1 MQKTFE
7 SLKDNDIEIIVI
19 AYLLKHPELIDT
31 HFEYLDNSLFANV
44 ENLKIFNV
52 LEDFHRS
59 QKNVSI
65 DTIKNYIPDIQ
76 SKTHKN
82 LSSQIDQIVFS
93 KDIFSNYLET
103 LQELHLRRELFKITQ
118 NKNNESTTF
127 ETSSNIKDIFLDLEK
142 KIFDLSNIK
151 KDKYEIRDFSSV
163 TKASLQLIEKA
174 FKKKGKYSGIVSGF
188 VDLDNMLEGLQNSDL
203 IILAGRPSMGKTA
216 LATNIAFNA
225 AKYFFQEE
233 DKGSVVM
240 FSLEMSAEQIGLRIL
255 AEQSKIPSDKL
266 RKGEFNEKDSL
277 ELQNTYQEIN
287 NLNFFFDDSPNLT
300 VSELRS
306 KLRRYKNNYNI
317 KLVLI
322 DYLQLI
328 KPESNRDNRVNE
340 LSEITRNL
348 KQLAKE
354 FDLPVISLSQ
364 LSRQVE
370 NRDDKRP
377 LLSDLRESGS
387 IEQDADV
394 VMFIYRES
402 YYLERLEPIRKSE
415 EDDLKYNE
423 RVSRWQQLTND
434 NYNKAEIIIAKQR
447 HGPIGSIKMHFDAN
461 YTKFS
466 DLTTKDYDNIIE

>member
-1 MQKTFE
+1 VQKSYE
-7 SLKDNDIEIIVI
+7 NLKDNDIEIIVL
-19 AYLLKHPELIDT
+19 AYILKHPELLDS
-31 HFEYLDNSLFANV
+31 HFEFISVDLFANL
-44 ENLKIFNV
+44 ENLKIFKV

-59 QKNVSI
+59 QKNISI
-65 DTIKNYIPDIQ
+65 ETVKNYIPDIQ
-76 SKTHKN
+76 SNTLKE
-82 LSSQIDQIVFS
+82 LSLQIDQIVFS
-93 KDIFSNYLET
+93 KDIFKNYLET
-103 LQELHLRRELFKITQ
+103 LQELYLRRELFKITQ
-118 NKNNESTTF
+118 SKNTETTSF
-127 ETSSNIKDIFLDLEK
+127 ETSNNIKDIFLDLEK
-142 KIFDLSNIK
+142 KLFDLSNFN
-151 KDKYEIRDFSSV
+151 KDSYDFKDFATV
-163 TKASLQLIEKA
+163 TKNSIQLVEKA
-174 FKKKGKYSGIVSGF
+174 FKKKGKYSGVASGF
-188 VDLDNMLEGLQNSDL
+188 SDLDNMLGGLQNSDL
-203 IILAGRPSMGKTA
+203 VILAARPSMGKTA

-225 AKYFFQEE
+225 AKYYSSEE
-233 DKGSVVM
+233 EKGSVVM

-266 RKGEFNEKDSL
+266 RKGELTENDSMAL
-277 ELQNTYQEIN
+277 SEAYKEIH

-328 KPESNRDNRVNE
+328 KPEGNKDNRVNE

-354 FDLPVISLSQ
+354 FDLPVVSLSQ

-370 NRDDKRP
+370 SRDDKRP

-402 YYLERLEPIRKSE
+402 YYLQRNEPTRGPDESQESYQKKHDAWKDRNE
-415 EDDLKYNE
+415 E
-423 RVSRWQQLTND
+423 VF
-434 NYNKAEIIIAKQR
+434 NKAELIVAKQR
-447 HGPIGSIKMHFDAN
+447 NGPTGKVDLYFDDK
-461 YTKFS
+461 YTKF
-466 DLTTKDYDNIIE
+466 LGMEK

>member
-19 AYLLKHPELIDT
+19 AYLLKHPDLIDT
-31 HFEYLDNSLFANV
+31 HFEYLDKSLFANP

-52 LEDFHRS
+52 LEDFHKS
-59 QKNVSI
+59 QKNVSV

-76 SKTHKN
+76 TKTHKE
-82 LSSQIDQIVFS
+82 LSLQIDQIVFS
-93 KDIFSNYLET
+93 KDIFSNYIET
-103 LQELHLRRELFKITQ
+103 LQELYLRRELFKITQ

-127 ETSSNIKDIFLDLEK
+127 ETSNNIKDIFMDLEK
-142 KIFDLSNIK
+142 KLFDLTNFK
-151 KDKYEIRDFSSV
+151 RDNYEFRNFATV
-163 TKASLQLIEKA
+163 TKASLQLVENA

-188 VDLDNMLEGLQNSDL
+188 EDLDNMLGGLQNSDL

-225 AKYFFQEE
+225 AKYFSQEE
-233 DKGSVVM
+233 DKGSVIM

-255 AEQSKIPSDKL
+255 AEQSRIPSDKL
-266 RKGEFNEKDSL
+266 RKGELNEKDSL
-277 ELQNTYQEIN
+277 KLQNTYQEIN
-287 NLNFFFDDSPNLT
+287 SLNFYFDDSPNLT

-328 KPESNRDNRVNE
+328 KPEGNRDNRVNE

-402 YYLERLEPIRKSE
+402 YYLQRNEPMRGADETQESYQKKHDTWKDRNE
-415 EDDLKYNE
+415 E
-423 RVSRWQQLTND
+423 VF
-434 NYNKAEIIIAKQR
+434 NKAELIVAKQR
-447 HGPIGSIKMHFDAN
+447 NGPTGKIELYFDDKF
-461 YTKFS
+461 TKF
-466 DLTTKDYDNIIE
+466 LGIEKNASN

>member
-1 MQKTFE
+1 MQKTFD

-19 AYLLKHPELIDT
+19 AYLLKHPDLIDT
-31 HFEYLDNSLFANV
+31 HFEFLDNSLFSNP

-52 LEDFHRS
+52 LEDFHKS
-59 QKNVSI
+59 QKNISI

-76 SKTHKN
+76 SKTHKD
-82 LSSQIDQIVFS
+82 LSFQIDQIVFS
-93 KDIFSNYLET
+93 KEVFSNYLET

-118 NKNNESTTF
+118 TKNSESTTF
-127 ETSSNIKDIFLDLEK
+127 ETSNSIKDIFLDLEK
-142 KIFDLSNIK
+142 KLFDLSNLK
-151 KDKYEIRDFSSV
+151 KDNYEFRNFASV
-163 TKASLQLIEKA
+163 TKASLQLVEKA
-174 FKKKGKYSGIVSGF
+174 FKKKGKYSGVVSGF
-188 VDLDNMLEGLQNSDL
+188 GDLDNMLGGLQNSDL

-225 AKYFFQEE
+225 AKYFSQEE

-266 RKGEFNEKDSL
+266 RKGELNEKDSL
-277 ELQNTYQEIN
+277 DLQSTYQEIN

-402 YYLERLEPIRKSE
+402 YYLQRNEPTRGADETQESYQKKHDSWKDRNE
-415 EDDLKYNE
+415 E
-423 RVSRWQQLTND
+423 VF
-434 NYNKAEIIIAKQR
+434 NKAELIVAKQR
-447 HGPIGSIKMHFDAN
+447 NGPTGKIELYFDDK
-461 YTKFS
+461 YTKF
-466 DLTTKDYDNIIE
+466 LGIEKNASN

>member
-19 AYLLKHPELIDT
+19 AYLLKHPDLIDT
-31 HFEYLDNSLFANV
+31 HFEFLDNSLFSNP

-52 LEDFHRS
+52 LDDFHKS

-76 SKTHKN
+76 SKTHKD
-82 LSSQIDQIVFS
+82 LSFQIDQIVFS
-93 KDIFSNYLET
+93 KEVFSNYLET

-127 ETSSNIKDIFLDLEK
+127 ETSNSIKDIFLDLEK
-142 KIFDLSNIK
+142 KLFDLSNLK
-151 KDKYEIRDFSSV
+151 KDNYEFRNFASV

-174 FKKKGKYSGIVSGF
+174 FKKKGKYSGVVSGF
-188 VDLDNMLEGLQNSDL
+188 GDLDNMLGGLQNSDL

-225 AKYFFQEE
+225 AKYFSQEE

-266 RKGEFNEKDSL
+266 RKGELNEKDSL
-277 ELQNTYQEIN
+277 NLQNTYQEIN

-306 KLRRYKNNYNI
+306 KLRRNKNNYNI

-322 DYLQLI
+322 DYLQFI
-328 KPESNRDNRVNE
+328 KTESNRDNRVNE

-402 YYLERLEPIRKSE
+402 YYLQRNEPTRGADETQESYQKKMDSWK
-415 EDDLKYNE
+415 DRNE
-423 RVSRWQQLTND
+423 QVF
-434 NYNKAEIIIAKQR
+434 NKAELIVAKQR
-447 HGPIGSIKMHFDAN
+447 NGPTGKIELYFDDK
-461 YTKFS
+461 YTKFLGTENNAS
-466 DLTTKDYDNIIE
+466 N

>member
-19 AYLLKHPELIDT
+19 AYLLKHPDLIDS
-31 HFEYLDNSLFANV
+31 HFEDLDNNLFANV
-44 ENLKIFNV
+44 ENLKIFNILV
-52 LEDFHRS
+52 DFHKS
-59 QKNVSI
+59 QKNISV

-76 SKTHKN
+76 SKTHKD
-82 LSSQIDQIVFS
+82 LSFQIDQIVFS
-93 KDIFSNYLET
+93 KEVFSNYLDT
-103 LQELHLRRELFKITQ
+103 LQDLFLRRELFKITQ

-127 ETSSNIKDIFLDLEK
+127 ETSIGIKDIFLDLEK
-142 KIFDLSNIK
+142 KIFDLSNKK
-151 KDKYEIRDFSSV
+151 KDNYELRDFASV
-163 TKASLQLIEKA
+163 TKASLQLVEKA
-174 FKKKGKYSGIVSGF
+174 FKKKGKYAGVVSGF
-188 VDLDNMLEGLQNSDL
+188 GDLDNMLGGLQNSDL

-225 AKYFFQEE
+225 AKYFSQDI

-266 RKGEFNEKDSL
+266 RKGELNEKDSL
-277 ELQNTYQEIN
+277 ELSNAYQEIN
-287 NLNFFFDDSPNLT
+287 NLNFFFDDSPNLS

-306 KLRRYKNNYNI
+306 KLRRYKNNFNI
-317 KLVLI
+317 KLIII

-328 KPESNRDNRVNE
+328 KPEGNKNNRVNE

-354 FDLPVISLSQ
+354 FNLPVISLSQ

-402 YYLERLEPIRKSE
+402 YYLQRNEPTRGADETQESYQKKM
-415 EDDLKYNE
+415 DAWKDRNE
-423 RVSRWQQLTND
+423 AVF
-434 NYNKAEIIIAKQR
+434 NKAELIVAKQR
-447 HGPIGSIKMHFDAN
+447 NGPTGKIELYFDDK
-461 YTKFS
+461 YTKF
-466 DLTTKDYDNIIE
+466 LGIEKNVSN

>member
-1 MQKTFE
+1 MQKTFD

-19 AYLLKHPELIDT
+19 AYLLKHPNLIDS
-31 HFEYLDNSLFANV
+31 HYEYLDNFLFANV

-52 LEDFHRS
+52 LKDFHRS
-59 QKNVSI
+59 QKNISI

-76 SKTHKN
+76 SRTHKE
-82 LSSQIDQIVFS
+82 LSFQIDQIVFS
-93 KDIFSNYLET
+93 KEVFSNYLET
-103 LQELHLRRELFKITQ
+103 LQDLHLRRELFKITQ
-118 NKNNESTTF
+118 NKNNEATTF
-127 ETSSNIKDIFLDLEK
+127 ETSNSIKDIFLDLEK
-142 KIFDLSNIK
+142 KLFDLSNFK
-151 KDKYEIRDFSSV
+151 KDNYEFRNFQSV
-163 TKASLQLIEKA
+163 TKASLKLVEKA
-174 FKKKGKYSGIVSGF
+174 FKKKGKYSGVVSGF
-188 VDLDNMLEGLQNSDL
+188 VDLDNMLGGLQNSDL

-216 LATNIAFNA
+216 LVTNIAFNA
-225 AKYFFQEE
+225 AKYFSQEQE
-233 DKGSVVM
+233 KGSVVM

-266 RKGEFNEKDSL
+266 RKGELNEKDSL
-277 ELQNTYQEIN
+277 ELQKTYQEIN
-287 NLNFFFDDSPNLT
+287 DLKFFFDDSPNLT

-306 KLRRYKNNYNI
+306 KLRRYKNNYDI

-328 KPESNRDNRVNE
+328 KPESNKDNRVNE

-370 NRDDKRP
+370 NREDKRP

-402 YYLERLEPIRKSE
+402 YYLQRNEPTRSNDETQESYQKKHDAWKNRNE
-415 EDDLKYNE
+415 E
-423 RVSRWQQLTND
+423 VF
-434 NYNKAEIIIAKQR
+434 NKAELIVAKQR
-447 HGPIGSIKMHFDAN
+447 NGPTGKIELYFDDK
-461 YTKFS
+461 YTKF
-466 DLTTKDYDNIIE
+466 LGIEKNASN

>member
-19 AYLLKHPELIDT
+19 AYLLKHPDLLDT
-31 HFEYLDNSLFANV
+31 HFDHLDNSLFANV
-44 ENLKIFNV
+44 ENLKIFNI
-52 LEDFHRS
+52 LEDFNKS
-59 QKNVSI
+59 QKNISI

-76 SKTHKN
+76 SKTHKE
-82 LSSQIDQIVFS
+82 LSQQIDQIVFS
-93 KDIFSNYLET
+93 KDIFSSYLET
-103 LQELHLRRELFKITQ
+103 LQELYMRRELFKITQ

-127 ETSSNIKDIFLDLEK
+127 ETASNIKDIFMDLEK
-142 KIFDLSNIK
+142 KLFDLTNYKKSN
-151 KDKYEIRDFSSV
+151 YEFKNFATV
-163 TKASLQLIEKA
+163 TKSSLQLVEKA

-188 VDLDNMLEGLQNSDL
+188 EDLDNMLGGLQNSDL

-225 AKYFFQEE
+225 TKYFSKEE

-266 RKGEFNEKDSL
+266 RKGELNEKDSL

-287 NLNFFFDDSPNLT
+287 NLNFYFDDSPNLT

-328 KPESNRDNRVNE
+328 KPEGSRDNRVNE

-402 YYLERLEPIRKSE
+402 YYLQRNEPIRGADETQESYQKKHDTWKDRNE
-415 EDDLKYNE
+415 E
-423 RVSRWQQLTND
+423 VF
-434 NYNKAEIIIAKQR
+434 NKAELIVAKQR
-447 HGPIGSIKMHFDAN
+447 NGPTGKIELYFDDK
-461 YTKFS
+461 YTKF
-466 DLTTKDYDNIIE
+466 LGIEKNASN

>member
-1 MQKTFE
+1 MQKSFE
-7 SLKDNDIEIIVI
+7 NLKDNDIEIIVL
-19 AYLLKHPELIDT
+19 AYILKHSDLLDS
-31 HFEYLDNSLFANV
+31 HFENISTDLFANI
-44 ENLKIFNV
+44 ENLKIFKV
-52 LEDFHRS
+52 LIDFHQS
-59 QKNVSI
+59 QKNISI
-65 DTIKNYIPDIQ
+65 ETIKNYIPDIH
-76 SKTHKN
+76 SNTLKD

-93 KDIFSNYLET
+93 KDIFTNYLET
-103 LQELHLRRELFKITQ
+103 LQELYLRRELYKITQ
-118 NKNNESTTF
+118 TKNNETTSF
-127 ETSSNIKDIFLDLEK
+127 DTKNNIKDIVLDLEK
-142 KIFDLSNIK
+142 KLFDLSNFK
-151 KDKYEIRDFSSV
+151 KDSYEFKDFATV
-163 TKASLQLIEKA
+163 TKSSLQIVEKA

-188 VDLDNMLEGLQNSDL
+188 GDLDNMLGGLQNSDL

-225 AKYFFQEE
+225 AKYFSNDE
-233 DKGSVVM
+233 GNASAVM

-255 AEQSKIPSDKL
+255 AEQAKIPSDKL
-266 RKGEFNEKDSL
+266 RKGDLNEKDSL
-277 ELQNTYQEIN
+277 NLSNAYQEIHK
-287 NLNFFFDDSPNLT
+287 LNFFFDDSPNLT

-328 KPESNRDNRVNE
+328 KPEGNRDNRVNE

-402 YYLERLEPIRKSE
+402 YYLQRNEPTRGPDETQESYQKKHDSWKDRNE
-415 EDDLKYNE
+415 E
-423 RVSRWQQLTND
+423 VF
-434 NYNKAEIIIAKQR
+434 NKAELIIAKQR
-447 HGPIGSIKMHFDAN
+447 NGPTGKVDLYFDDK
-461 YTKFS
+461 YTKFLGMDKKS
-466 DLTTKDYDNIIE
+466 DN

>member
-1 MQKTFE
+1 MQKTYE
-7 SLKDNDIEIIVI
+7 NLKDNDIEIIVI
-19 AYLLKHPELIDT
+19 AYLLKHPELLDT
-31 HFEYLDNSLFANV
+31 HFEHINPDLFSNI
-44 ENLKIFNV
+44 ENLKIYKV
-52 LEDFHRS
+52 LNDFHQS
-59 QKNVSI
+59 QKNI
-65 DTIKNYIPDIQ
+65 TIETIKNYIPDIQ
-76 SKTHKN
+76 SNTLKD

-93 KDIFSNYLET
+93 KDIFKSYLET
-103 LQELHLRRELFKITQ
+103 LQELFIRRELFKITQ

-127 ETSSNIKDIFLDLEK
+127 NTSSNIKDIVLDLEK
-142 KIFDLSNIK
+142 KLFDLSNFK
-151 KDKYEIRDFSSV
+151 KDNYEFKDFATV
-163 TKASLQLIEKA
+163 TKSSLKIVEKA

-188 VDLDNMLEGLQNSDL
+188 EDLDNMLGGLQNSDL

-225 AKYFFQEE
+225 AKYFSNEE
-233 DKGSVVM
+233 EKASAVM

-255 AEQSKIPSDKL
+255 AEQAKIPSDKL
-266 RKGEFNEKDSL
+266 RKGDLNEKDSL
-277 ELQNTYQEIN
+277 ELSNAYQEIHK
-287 NLNFFFDDSPNLT
+287 LNFFFDDSPNLT

-328 KPESNRDNRVNE
+328 KPEGSRDNRVSE

-402 YYLERLEPIRKSE
+402 YYLQRNEPTRGPDESQDSYKKKHDAWKDRNE
-415 EDDLKYNE
+415 E
-423 RVSRWQQLTND
+423 VF
-434 NYNKAEIIIAKQR
+434 NKAELIVAKQR
-447 HGPIGSIKMHFDAN
+447 NGPTGKVDLYFDDK
-461 YTKFS
+461 YTKFLGMDKNS
-466 DLTTKDYDNIIE
+466 KN

>member
-1 MQKTFE
+1 MKKNFE
-7 SLKDNDIEIIVI
+7 SLNDNDIEIIVI
-19 AYLLKHPELIDT
+19 AYLLKHPDLIDT
-31 HFEYLDNSLFANV
+31 HFESLDDNLFANV
-44 ENLKIFNV
+44 ENLKIFKI
-52 LEDFHRS
+52 LENFHKS

-76 SKTHKN
+76 TKTHKD
-82 LSSQIDQIVFS
+82 LSLQIDQIVFS
-93 KDIFSNYLET
+93 DDIFSNYLET
-103 LQELHLRRELFKITQ
+103 LHELYLRRELFKITQ

-127 ETSSNIKDIFLDLEK
+127 ETTNTIKDIFLDLEK
-142 KIFDLSNIK
+142 KIFDLTNLK
-151 KDKYEIRDFSSV
+151 KDNYEFKNFLSV
-163 TKASLQLIEKA
+163 TKASLQLVEKA

-188 VDLDNMLEGLQNSDL
+188 GDLDNMLGGLQNSDL

-225 AKYFFQEE
+225 SKYFSQEE
-233 DKGSVVM
+233 DKSSVVM

-255 AEQSKIPSDKL
+255 AEQSRIPSDKL
-266 RKGEFNEKDSL
+266 RKGELNENDSSK
-277 ELQNTYQEIN
+277 LQNTYQEIN
-287 NLNFFFDDSPNLT
+287 NLSFFFDDSPNLT

-354 FDLPVISLSQ
+354 FDLPVIALSQ

-402 YYLERLEPIRKSE
+402 YYLQRNEPTRGTDETQESYQKKHASWKDRNE
-415 EDDLKYNE
+415 E
-423 RVSRWQQLTND
+423 VF
-434 NYNKAEIIIAKQR
+434 NKAELIVAKQR
-447 HGPIGSIKMHFDAN
+447 NGPTGKIELYFDDK
-461 YTKFS
+461 YTKF
-466 DLTTKDYDNIIE
+466 LGIEKNASN

>member
-1 MQKTFE
+1 MQKTFD

-19 AYLLKHPELIDT
+19 AYLLKHPDLIDT
-31 HFEYLDNSLFANV
+31 HFEYLDESLFANP

-52 LEDFHRS
+52 LGDFHRS

-76 SKTHKN
+76 SKTHKD
-82 LSSQIDQIVFS
+82 LSFQIDQIVFS
-93 KDIFSNYLET
+93 KDVFSNYLET
-103 LQELHLRRELFKITQ
+103 LQELYLRRELFKITQ

-127 ETSSNIKDIFLDLEK
+127 ETSNSIKDIFLDLEK
-142 KIFDLSNIK
+142 KLFDLSNLK
-151 KDKYEIRDFSSV
+151 KDNYEFRNFDSV
-163 TKASLQLIEKA
+163 TKSSLKLIEKA

-188 VDLDNMLEGLQNSDL
+188 LDLDNMLGGMQNSDL

-225 AKYFFQEE
+225 ARYFSQEQEE
-233 DKGSVVM
+233 GSVVM

-266 RKGEFNEKDSL
+266 RKGELNEKDSL
-277 ELQNTYQEIN
+277 ELQNTYKEIN

-328 KPESNRDNRVNE
+328 KPENNKDNRVNE

-402 YYLERLEPIRKSE
+402 YYLQRNEPTRGADETQESYKKKHDSWKDRNE
-415 EDDLKYNE
+415 E
-423 RVSRWQQLTND
+423 VF
-434 NYNKAEIIIAKQR
+434 NKAELIVAKQR
-447 HGPIGSIKMHFDAN
+447 NGPTGKIELYFDDK
-461 YTKFS
+461 YTKF
-466 DLTTKDYDNIIE
+466 LGIEKNASN

>member
-1 MQKTFE
+1 MLKTFD

-19 AYLLKHPELIDT
+19 AYLLKHPNLIDT
-31 HFEYLDNSLFANV
+31 HFEYLDKSLFANA
-44 ENLKIFNV
+44 ENLRIFNV
-52 LEDFHRS
+52 LEDFHRT
-59 QKNVSI
+59 QKNLSI
-65 DTIKNYIPDIQ
+65 DTIKNYIPEIQ
-76 SKTHKN
+76 SKTHKD
-82 LSSQIDQIVFS
+82 LSLQIDQIVFS
-93 KDIFSNYLET
+93 EDIFSNYLET
-103 LQELHLRRELFKITQ
+103 LQELYLRRELYKITQ
-118 NKNNESTTF
+118 NKNNETITF
-127 ETSSNIKDIFLDLEK
+127 ETSKNIKDIFLDLEK
-142 KIFDLSNIK
+142 KLFDLSNFK
-151 KDKYEIRDFSSV
+151 KDNYEFRNFSSV
-163 TKASLQLIEKA
+163 TKASLTIVENA

-188 VDLDNMLEGLQNSDL
+188 VDLDNMLGGLQNSDL

-225 AKYFFQEE
+225 AKYFSQDQNE
-233 DKGSVVM
+233 GSVVM

-266 RKGEFNEKDSL
+266 RKGELNEKDSL
-277 ELQNTYQEIN
+277 KLQNTYQEIN

-306 KLRRYKNNYNI
+306 KLRRYKKNYNI

-328 KPESNRDNRVNE
+328 KPETNKDNRVNE

-402 YYLERLEPIRKSE
+402 YYLQRNEPTRGADETHESYQKKHDSWKDRNE
-415 EDDLKYNE
+415 E
-423 RVSRWQQLTND
+423 VF
-434 NYNKAEIIIAKQR
+434 NKAELIVAKQR
-447 HGPIGSIKMHFDAN
+447 NGPTGKIELYFDDK
-461 YTKFS
+461 YTKF
-466 DLTTKDYDNIIE
+466 LGIEKNASN

>member
-1 MQKTFE
+1 MLKTFE

-19 AYLLKHPELIDT
+19 AYLIKHPELIDT

-52 LEDFHRS
+52 LEDFHKS

-82 LSSQIDQIVFS
+82 LSFQIDQIVFS
-93 KDIFSNYLET
+93 KDVFSNYIET

-118 NKNNESTTF
+118 HKNNESITF
-127 ETSSNIKDIFLDLEK
+127 ETTNNIKDIFLDLEK
-142 KIFDLSNIK
+142 KLFDLSNLK
-151 KDKYEIRDFSSV
+151 KDNYEFRNFASV
-163 TKASLQLIEKA
+163 TKASLQLVEKA

-188 VDLDNMLEGLQNSDL
+188 RDLDNMLGGLQNSDL

-225 AKYFFQEE
+225 AKYFSQEE

-266 RKGEFNEKDSL
+266 RKGELNEKDSIN
-277 ELQNTYQEIN
+277 LQDTYQEIN

-402 YYLERLEPIRKSE
+402 YYLQRNEPTRGADETQESYQKKHDSWKDRNE
-415 EDDLKYNE
+415 E
-423 RVSRWQQLTND
+423 VF
-434 NYNKAEIIIAKQR
+434 NKAELIVAKQR
-447 HGPIGSIKMHFDAN
+447 NGPTGKIELYFDDK
-461 YTKFS
+461 YTKF
-466 DLTTKDYDNIIE
+466 LGIEKNASN

>member
-1 MQKTFE
+1 MQKTYDN
-7 SLKDNDIEIIVI
+7 LKDNDIEIIVI
-19 AYLLKHPELIDT
+19 AYLLKHPELLDT
-31 HFEYLDNSLFANV
+31 HFEHINPDLFSNI
-44 ENLKIFNV
+44 ENLKIYQV
-52 LEDFHRS
+52 LNDFHQS
-59 QKNVSI
+59 QKNI
-65 DTIKNYIPDIQ
+65 TIETIKNYIPDIQ
-76 SKTHKN
+76 SNTLKD

-93 KDIFSNYLET
+93 KSIFKSYLET
-103 LQELHLRRELFKITQ
+103 LQELYVRRELFKITQ
-118 NKNNESTTF
+118 SKNSESTTF
-127 ETSSNIKDIFLDLEK
+127 NTSSNIKDIVLDLEK
-142 KIFDLSNIK
+142 KLFDLSNFK
-151 KDKYEIRDFSSV
+151 KDNYEFKDFATV
-163 TKASLQLIEKA
+163 TKSSLKIVEKA

-188 VDLDNMLEGLQNSDL
+188 EDLDNMLGGLQNSDL

-225 AKYFFQEE
+225 AKYFSNEE
-233 DKGSVVM
+233 EKASAVM

-255 AEQSKIPSDKL
+255 AEQAKIPSDKL
-266 RKGEFNEKDSL
+266 RKGDLNEKDSL
-277 ELQNTYQEIN
+277 ELSNAYQEIHQ
-287 NLNFFFDDSPNLT
+287 LNFFFDDSPNLT

-328 KPESNRDNRVNE
+328 KPEGSRDNRVNE

-402 YYLERLEPIRKSE
+402 YYLQRNEPTRGPDETQDSYKKKHDAWKDRNE
-415 EDDLKYNE
+415 E
-423 RVSRWQQLTND
+423 VF
-434 NYNKAEIIIAKQR
+434 NKAELIIAKQR
-447 HGPIGSIKMHFDAN
+447 NGPTGKVDLYFDDK
-461 YTKFS
+461 YTKFLGMDKNS
-466 DLTTKDYDNIIE
+466 KK

>member
-1 MQKTFE
+1 MQKNFE
-7 SLKDNDIEIIVI
+7 SLKDNDIEIIII
-19 AYLLKHPELIDT
+19 AYLLKHPDLIDT
-31 HFEYLDNSLFANV
+31 HFEHLDNSLFANV
-44 ENLKIFNV
+44 ENLKIFNI
-52 LEDFHRS
+52 LLDFHKS

-76 SKTHKN
+76 SKTHKE
-82 LSSQIDQIVFS
+82 LSLQIDQIVFS
-93 KDIFSNYLET
+93 NNIFLNYVET

-118 NKNNESTTF
+118 HKNNESTTF
-127 ETSSNIKDIFLDLEK
+127 ETSNSINDIFLDLEK
-142 KIFDLSNIK
+142 KLFDLSNFK
-151 KDKYEIRDFSSV
+151 KDNYEFRDFASV
-163 TKASLQLIEKA
+163 TKASLQLIERA

-188 VDLDNMLEGLQNSDL
+188 VDLDNMLGGLQNSDL

-225 AKYFFQEE
+225 AKYFSQED

-255 AEQSKIPSDKL
+255 AEQSRIPSDKL
-266 RKGEFNEKDSL
+266 RKGELNEKDSL
-277 ELQNTYQEIN
+277 NLSSTYQEIN

-328 KPESNRDNRVNE
+328 KPEGNKDNRVNE

-402 YYLERLEPIRKSE
+402 YYLQRNEPTRGTDETQESYQKKHDSWKDRNE
-415 EDDLKYNE
+415 E
-423 RVSRWQQLTND
+423 VF
-434 NYNKAEIIIAKQR
+434 NKAELIVAKQR
-447 HGPIGSIKMHFDAN
+447 NGPTGKIDLYFDDK
-461 YTKFS
+461 YTKF
-466 DLTTKDYDNIIE
+466 LGTEKNAIN

>member
-1 MQKTFE
+1 MLKNFE

-19 AYLLKHPELIDT
+19 AYLLKHPDLIDT
-31 HFEYLDNSLFANV
+31 HFEHLDNSLFANT
-44 ENLKIFNV
+44 ENLKIYKILN
-52 LEDFHRS
+52 DFHGS
-59 QKNVSI
+59 QKNISI

-76 SKTHKN
+76 SKTHKD
-82 LSSQIDQIVFS
+82 LSLQIDQIVFS

-118 NKNNESTTF
+118 NKNIESTTF
-127 ETSSNIKDIFLDLEK
+127 ETANSVKDILLDLEK
-142 KIFDLSNIK
+142 KLFDLSNLRNEN
-151 KDKYEIRDFSSV
+151 YELRNFASV

-174 FKKKGKYSGIVSGF
+174 FKRKGKYSGVVSGF
-188 VDLDNMLEGLQNSDL
+188 GDLDNMLGGLQNSDL

-225 AKYFFQEE
+225 AKYFSKEE
-233 DKGSVVM
+233 EKGSVVM

-277 ELQNTYQEIN
+277 ELSNTYQEIN

-306 KLRRYKNNYNI
+306 KLRRYKNNYQI

-328 KPESNRDNRVNE
+328 KPESNKDNRVNE

-402 YYLERLEPIRKSE
+402 YYLQRNEPKRGADETQESYQKKHDSWKDRNE
-415 EDDLKYNE
+415 E
-423 RVSRWQQLTND
+423 VF
-434 NYNKAEIIIAKQR
+434 NKAELIVAKQR
-447 HGPIGSIKMHFDAN
+447 NGPTGKIELYFDDK
-461 YTKFS
+461 YTKFLGVEKNAS
-466 DLTTKDYDNIIE
+466 N

>member
-1 MQKTFE
+1 MQKDYY

-19 AYLLKHPELIDT
+19 AYLIKHPDLIDT
-31 HFEYLDNSLFANV
+31 HFENLDNSLFANA

-52 LEDFHRS
+52 LQDFHKS
-59 QKNVSI
+59 QKNISI

-76 SKTHKN
+76 TKTHKD
-82 LSSQIDQIVFS
+82 LSFQIDQIIFS
-93 KDIFSNYLET
+93 KDIFSNYLDT
-103 LQELHLRRELFKITQ
+103 LEELYLRRELFKITQ
-118 NKNNESTTF
+118 NKNNESTNF
-127 ETSSNIKDIFLDLEK
+127 ETSNSIKDILIDLEK
-142 KIFDLSNIK
+142 KLFDLSNSK
-151 KDKYEIRDFSSV
+151 KDNYEFRDFASV
-163 TKASLQLIEKA
+163 TKESLQLVERA

-188 VDLDNMLEGLQNSDL
+188 GDLDNMLGGLQNSDL

-225 AKYFFQEE
+225 AKYFSQEE
-233 DKGSVVM
+233 DNGSVAM

-255 AEQSKIPSDKL
+255 AEQSRIPSDKL
-266 RKGEFNEKDSL
+266 RKGELNEKDSL
-277 ELQNTYQEIN
+277 ELSNTYQQIN
-287 NLNFFFDDSPNLT
+287 KLNFFFDDSPNLT

-306 KLRRYKNNYNI
+306 KLRRYKNNFNI
-317 KLVLI
+317 KLVII

-348 KQLAKE
+348 KQIAKE
-354 FDLPVISLSQ
+354 FNLPVISLSQ

-402 YYLERLEPIRKSE
+402 YYLQRNEPTRGADETQESYQKKMSTWKDRNE
-415 EDDLKYNE
+415 E
-423 RVSRWQQLTND
+423 VF
-434 NYNKAEIIIAKQR
+434 NKAELIVAKQR
-447 HGPIGSIKMHFDAN
+447 NGPTGKIELYFDDKF
-461 YTKFS
+461 TKF
-466 DLTTKDYDNIIE
+466 LGIEKNASN

>member
-19 AYLLKHPELIDT
+19 AYLLKHPDLIDT
-31 HFEYLDNSLFANV
+31 HFEYLDKSLFANP

-52 LEDFHRS
+52 LEDFHKS
-59 QKNVSI
+59 QKNVSV

-76 SKTHKN
+76 TKTHKE
-82 LSSQIDQIVFS
+82 LSLQIDQIVFS
-93 KDIFSNYLET
+93 KDIFSNYIET
-103 LQELHLRRELFKITQ
+103 LQELYLRRELFKITQ

-127 ETSSNIKDIFLDLEK
+127 ETSNNIKDIFMDLEK
-142 KIFDLSNIK
+142 KLFDLTNFK
-151 KDKYEIRDFSSV
+151 RDNYEFRNFATV
-163 TKASLQLIEKA
+163 TKASLQLVEKA

-188 VDLDNMLEGLQNSDL
+188 EDLDNMLGGLQNSDL

-225 AKYFFQEE
+225 AKYFSQEE
-233 DKGSVVM
+233 DKGSVIM

-255 AEQSKIPSDKL
+255 AEQSRIPSDKL
-266 RKGEFNEKDSL
+266 RKGELNEKDSL
-277 ELQNTYQEIN
+277 ELQITYQEIN
-287 NLNFFFDDSPNLT
+287 SLNFYFDDSPNLT

-328 KPESNRDNRVNE
+328 KPEGNRDNRVNE

-402 YYLERLEPIRKSE
+402 YYLQRNEPMRGADETQESYQKKHDTWKNRNE
-415 EDDLKYNE
+415 E
-423 RVSRWQQLTND
+423 VF
-434 NYNKAEIIIAKQR
+434 NKAELIVAKQR
-447 HGPIGSIKMHFDAN
+447 NGPTGKIELYFDDKF
-461 YTKFS
+461 TKF
-466 DLTTKDYDNIIE
+466 LGIEKNASN

>member
-1 MQKTFE
+1 MQKTYE
-7 SLKDNDIEIIVI
+7 NLKDNDIEIIVI
-19 AYLLKHPELIDT
+19 AYLLKHPELLDT
-31 HFEYLDNSLFANV
+31 HFEHINPDLFSNI
-44 ENLKIFNV
+44 ENLKIYKV
-52 LEDFHRS
+52 LNDFHQS
-59 QKNVSI
+59 QKNI
-65 DTIKNYIPDIQ
+65 TIETIKNYIPDIQ
-76 SKTHKN
+76 SNTLKD

-93 KDIFSNYLET
+93 KDIFKSYLET
-103 LQELHLRRELFKITQ
+103 LQELFIRRELFKITQ
-118 NKNNESTTF
+118 NKNSESTTF
-127 ETSSNIKDIFLDLEK
+127 NTSSNIKDIVLDLEK
-142 KIFDLSNIK
+142 KLFDLSNFK
-151 KDKYEIRDFSSV
+151 KDNYEFKDFATV
-163 TKASLQLIEKA
+163 TKSSLKIVEKA

-188 VDLDNMLEGLQNSDL
+188 EDLDNMLGGLQNSDL

-225 AKYFFQEE
+225 AKYFSNEE
-233 DKGSVVM
+233 EKASTVM

-255 AEQSKIPSDKL
+255 AEQAKIPSDKL
-266 RKGEFNEKDSL
+266 RKGDLNEKDSL
-277 ELQNTYQEIN
+277 ELSNAYQEIHK
-287 NLNFFFDDSPNLT
+287 LNFFFDDSPNLT

-328 KPESNRDNRVNE
+328 KPEGSRDNRVSE

-402 YYLERLEPIRKSE
+402 YYLQRNEPTRGPDETQDSYKKKHDSWKDRNE
-415 EDDLKYNE
+415 E
-423 RVSRWQQLTND
+423 VF
-434 NYNKAEIIIAKQR
+434 NKAELIVAKQR
-447 HGPIGSIKMHFDAN
+447 NGPTGKVDLYFDDK
-461 YTKFS
+461 YTKFLGMDKNS
-466 DLTTKDYDNIIE
+466 KN

>member
-19 AYLLKHPELIDT
+19 AYLIKHPDLLDT
-31 HFEYLDNSLFANV
+31 HFEHLDENLFSNI
-44 ENLKIFNV
+44 ENLKIYKV

-76 SKTHKN
+76 SKTHKD
-82 LSSQIDQIVFS
+82 LSNQIDQIVFS
-93 KDIFSNYLET
+93 KDIFSSYLDT
-103 LQELHLRRELFKITQ
+103 LQELNLRRELFKITQ
-118 NKNNESTTF
+118 NKNNEVTTF
-127 ETSSNIKDIFLDLEK
+127 DTSKNIKDILLELEK
-142 KIFDLSNIK
+142 KIFDLSNLK
-151 KDKYEIRDFSSV
+151 KDNYELRNFASV
-163 TKASLQLIEKA
+163 TKASLQLVEKA
-174 FKKKGKYSGIVSGF
+174 FKKKGKFSGVVSGF
-188 VDLDNMLEGLQNSDL
+188 GDLDNMLGGLQNSDL

-225 AKYFFQEE
+225 SKNFSQEE

-255 AEQSKIPSDKL
+255 AEQSRIPSDKL
-266 RKGEFNEKDSL
+266 RKGELDEKDSL
-277 ELQNTYQEIN
+277 KLSNSYQEIN
-287 NLNFFFDDSPNLT
+287 GLNFFFDDSPNLT

-328 KPESNRDNRVNE
+328 KPENNRDNRVNE

-354 FDLPVISLSQ
+354 FDLPVVSLSQ

-402 YYLERLEPIRKSE
+402 YYLQRNEPTRGADETQESYQKKHDSWKNRNE
-415 EDDLKYNE
+415 E
-423 RVSRWQQLTND
+423 VF
-434 NYNKAEIIIAKQR
+434 NKAELIVAKQR
-447 HGPIGSIKMHFDAN
+447 NGPTGKIELYFDDK
-461 YTKFS
+461 YTKF
-466 DLTTKDYDNIIE
+466 LGIEKNASN

>member
-19 AYLLKHPELIDT
+19 AYLLKHPDLIDT
-31 HFEYLDNSLFANV
+31 HFEFLDVSLFSNP

-52 LEDFHRS
+52 LEDFHKS
-59 QKNVSI
+59 QKNISI

-76 SKTHKN
+76 SKTHKD
-82 LSSQIDQIVFS
+82 LSFQIDQIVFS
-93 KDIFSNYLET
+93 KEVFSNYLET

-127 ETSSNIKDIFLDLEK
+127 ETSNSIKDIFLDLEK
-142 KIFDLSNIK
+142 KLFDLSNLK
-151 KDKYEIRDFSSV
+151 KDNYEFRNFASV
-163 TKASLQLIEKA
+163 TKASLQLVEKA
-174 FKKKGKYSGIVSGF
+174 FKKKGKYSGIISGF
-188 VDLDNMLEGLQNSDL
+188 GDLDNMLGGLQNSDL

-225 AKYFFQEE
+225 AKYFSQEE

-266 RKGEFNEKDSL
+266 RKGELNEKDSL
-277 ELQNTYQEIN
+277 MLQNTYQEIN

-354 FDLPVISLSQ
+354 FNLPVISLSQ

-394 VMFIYRES
+394 VLFIYRES
-402 YYLERLEPIRKSE
+402 YYLQRNEPTRGVDETQESYQKKMDTWKDRNE
-415 EDDLKYNE
+415 E
-423 RVSRWQQLTND
+423 VF
-434 NYNKAEIIIAKQR
+434 NKAELIVAKQR
-447 HGPIGSIKMHFDAN
+447 NGPTGKIELYFDDK
-461 YTKFS
+461 YTKF
-466 DLTTKDYDNIIE
+466 LGIEKNASN

>member
-7 SLKDNDIEIIVI
+7 NLKDNDIEIIVI
-19 AYLLKHPELIDT
+19 AYLLKHPDLIDT
-31 HFEYLDNSLFANV
+31 HFEYLDNFLFSNS

-52 LEDFHRS
+52 LEDFHKS
-59 QKNVSI
+59 QKNISI

-76 SKTHKN
+76 SETLKE
-82 LSSQIDQIVFS
+82 LSTQIDKIVFS
-93 KDIFSNYLET
+93 IDIFSSYLET

-188 VDLDNMLEGLQNSDL
+188 VDLDNMLGGLQNSDL

-277 ELQNTYQEIN
+277 KLQNTYQEIN

-402 YYLERLEPIRKSE
+402 YYLQRNEPTRGPDETQETYQKKHDSWRDRNE
-415 EDDLKYNE
+415 E
-423 RVSRWQQLTND
+423 VF
-434 NYNKAEIIIAKQR
+434 NKAELIVAKQR
-447 HGPIGSIKMHFDAN
+447 NGPTGKIELYFDDK
-461 YTKFS
+461 YTKF
-466 DLTTKDYDNIIE
+466 LGIEKNASS